1 MPDLG
6 KLYQKP
12 AGIAVKPKL
21 MPAAE
26 GYVGVLTGHQVMP
39 KPEGREVNYEES
51 VRFSIR
57 PLEWPD
63 AVDPEDRMES
73 ISEGAKPTPI
83 NLTAKTMTV
92 NFYDNRL
99 DILDEFIRSL
109 GIEPKGRGYAEVLNE
124 CTGSRVKFDMK
135 WRQDMRSP
143 GEFVAFADNLRGEDQ

>member
-6 KLYQKP
+6 KLYQRP
-12 AGIAVKPKL
+12 AGVAVKPKL

-26 GYVGVLTGHQVMP
+26 GYIGVITQHQVMP

-57 PLEWPD
+57 PIEWPD
-63 AVDPEDRMES
+63 SVDTEDRQETLT
-73 ISEGAKPTPI
+73 EGGKATPI
-83 NLTAKTMTV
+83 NLAAKNMTY

-99 DILDEFIRSL
+99 DILDDFIRSL

-124 CTGSRVKFDMK
+124 TTGCRVKFDIK
-135 WRQDMRSP
+135 WRQDMRTP
-143 GEFVAFADNLRGEDQ
+143 GEFVAFADNLRGEDS